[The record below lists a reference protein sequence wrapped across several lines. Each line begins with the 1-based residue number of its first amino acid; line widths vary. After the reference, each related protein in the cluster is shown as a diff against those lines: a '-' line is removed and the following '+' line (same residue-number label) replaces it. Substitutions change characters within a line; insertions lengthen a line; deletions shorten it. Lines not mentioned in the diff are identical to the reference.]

1 MIEVAVAL
9 ALLTAPC
16 ESPLELK
23 AKEIV
28 AYQCPPPA
36 VQGPPRPPFWWGNID
51 MKRTVHLAADVPEAT
66 PEATPEAAPK
76 EQARVKKKVSKLC
89 GVKTPV
95 WYTKNGKRRYRCK

>member
-9 ALLTAPC
+9 VLLTAPC

-23 AKEIV
+23 AGEIV
-28 AYQCPPPA
+28 AYQCPLPA

-51 MKRTVHLAADVPEAT
+51 MKRTVHMAADVPEVAAT
-66 PEATPEAAPK
+66 ITESALK

-89 GVKTPV
+89 GARTPI